1 MEKKEMRIVTPE
13 GRVSYPNLFEP
24 SPDLKGVPKYSVR
37 LMWPK
42 TTDLMDLR
50 RILVGAI
57 KAKFGDDKKD
67 WPVVL
72 RQNDLRQYISPDGKN
87 GWPLIDGDMSDK
99 PENAG
104 MVYVNLKTDVKHRPQ
119 VVDGRRGNEPILDP
133 DEIYGGCYVFAALG
147 AFPYDV
153 KGNRGVSFGLDGIQ
167 KVADGEPFDGRSR
180 AEDVFGV
187 LDDDDDDDEDFGI

>member
-57 KAKFGDDKKD
+57 KAKFGEDKKD

-133 DEIYGGCYVFAALG
+133 DEIYGGCYGKASVSAFAYA
-147 AFPYDV
+147 
-153 KGNRGVSFGLDGIQ
+153 KEQKGVSLGLNNFQ
-167 KVADGEPFDGRSR
+167 KTKDGEAFGASR
-180 AEDVFGV
+180 VAAS
-187 LDDDDDDDEDFGI
+187 DEFEPVAGSDLPPDEEF